1 MNTNEHTLTTTHTH
15 APKDSRPKAYAF
27 KHWGRDFE
35 NAQTRKQ
42 RKLSQVL
49 MPQSIGTDEHNALLS
64 EQHGIAMYSIW
75 TLLAQIAAQCP
86 QRGLLADKNG
96 PLSLKTLSVLTRISE
111 EFIELTLNT
120 LCDPKIDY
128 LEQVDCPKHLIAS
141 GSMRKGRSGKPA
153 QPELIDVR
161 GLPQD
166 APDFHVEWIRTM
178 AKQEKDGQVELICKL
193 ELPPEVDAIVNP
205 KPPAPPKKSKT
216 LVLLEEALRRIE
228 TLEQTVVDHTQ
239 PKQQTINHQQ
249 DKPCAHCGL
258 PQQAPSKAKPNDP
271 PPKRGLPPSKPPQ
284 KDPPPSDSIE
294 DPADLLYN
302 TWNAERGLRPA
313 RPLRNKD
320 RHRIAEVLALGPDV
334 LKKCLEAIE
343 DYGKRARSGHA
354 TPNFRSFLHK
364 RFQAIKREVKQDLK
378 SARQQPLDRR
388 ENIHGFS
395 Q

>member
-15 APKDSRPKAYAF
+15 EPKDSRPKAYAF
-27 KHWGRDFE
+27 KNWNRDFE

-128 LEQVDCPKHLIAS
+128 LEQVDCPKHLIES

-228 TLEQTVVDHTQ
+228 TLEQTVVDHTHS
-239 PKQQTINHQQ
+239 KQQTTNHQQ
-249 DKPCAHCGL
+249 DKTTANICKKLSNYP
-258 PQQAPSKAKPNDP
+258 KP
-271 PPKRGLPPSKPPQ
+271 
-284 KDPPPSDSIE
+284 KD
-294 DPADLLYN
+294 
-302 TWNAERGLRPA
+302 
-313 RPLRNKD
+313 K
-320 RHRIAEVLALGPDV
+320 
-334 LKKCLEAIE
+334 
-343 DYGKRARSGHA
+343 
-354 TPNFRSFLHK
+354 
-364 RFQAIKREVKQDLK
+364 
-378 SARQQPLDRR
+378 
-388 ENIHGFS
+388 EN
-395 Q
+395 

>member
-1 MNTNEHTLTTTHTH
+1 MSYHTNLQPTTTMNTNEHTLTTTHTH
-15 APKDSRPKAYAF
+15 EPKDSRPKAYAF
-27 KHWGRDFE
+27 KNWNRDFE

-42 RKLSQVL
+42 RKLSQVI

-128 LEQVDCPKHLIAS
+128 MEVVDCPKHLIAS

-228 TLEQTVVDHTQ
+228 TLEQTVVDHTHQ
-239 PKQQTINHQQ
+239 KHQAINKQQ
-249 DKPCAHCGL
+249 DKPCAHC
-258 PQQAPSKAKPNDP
+258 
-271 PPKRGLPPSKPPQ
+271 GLPPSKPPQ
-284 KDPPPSDSIE
+284 KDPPPPSDTTE

-320 RHRIAEVLALGPDV
+320 RQRIAEVLSLGPDV

-354 TPNFRSFLHK
+354 TPNFRSFLQK
-364 RFQAIKREVKQDLK
+364 RFQAIKREVKQSGQKKGNTQCL
-378 SARQQPLDRR
+378 
-388 ENIHGFS
+388 
-395 Q
+395 